1 MIEYLVILFQLL
13 IFVFFSYFPINSS
26 TSKYFLKS
34 YKDLSIINYFIINLS
49 ILMSILL
56 VASFTRFGLEQ
67 VFFILLIFYTLLFFI
82 SFKDILSKNYKDN
95 FLIISIFMIINFAL
109 FVDVARD
116 LQLNWDAL
124 TLWKLKANHFYN
136 GNNYFDITYY
146 PDAYFPHPQYPHL
159 GTYIWA
165 FFWKNA
171 ILDYEY
177 LGRTFQTYL
186 YVVSLFVLVVSF
198 RFQTNSK
205 IFLGL
210 VVLIFLT
217 YDPDLRGY
225 QDIYIFSL
233 IIFFGFFIYE
243 KFRLDTNLN
252 SFIILIPLILPWIKN
267 EGIFYSI
274 FLLIIY
280 FVVEK
285 NSLKKFIFPLVVL
298 LTIFLQLYLNISY
311 FNLNTLFQFE
321 INSSNILNDQ
331 GFTLFLNKF
340 IKILFYSSHAFFK
353 HPILILD
360 AFIIFISFYY
370 LKLDRNILPFYI
382 FLILCI
388 SFIFG
393 IYVFTPNDIKWHLQ
407 SSVDRLLLQTSGIYI
422 YLLVILNDKKIIKI

>member
-1 MIEYLVILFQLL
+1 
-13 IFVFFSYFPINSS
+13 
-26 TSKYFLKS
+26 
-34 YKDLSIINYFIINLS
+34 
-49 ILMSILL
+49 MSILL
-56 VASFTRFGLEQ
+56 VASFTRFGLEE

-280 FVVEK
+280 FIVEK
-285 NSLKKFIFPLVVL
+285 NSLKKFIFPLVIL

-321 INSSNILNDQ
+321 INSSNIFNDQ
-331 GFTLFLNKF
+331 GFTLLLNKF

>member
-1 MIEYLVILFQLL
+1 MIEYLVILFQLF

-26 TSKYFLKS
+26 TSKYFLNS
-34 YKDLSIINYFIINLS
+34 CKDLSIINYFIINLS

-56 VASFTRFGLEQ
+56 VASFTRFGLEE

-225 QDIYIFSL
+225 QDVYIFSL

-370 LKLDRNILPFYI
+370 LKLDKNILPFYI

>member
-1 MIEYLVILFQLL
+1 MIEYLVILFQLF

-26 TSKYFLKS
+26 TSKYFLNS
-34 YKDLSIINYFIINLS
+34 CKDLSIINYFIINLS

-56 VASFTRFGLEQ
+56 VASFTRFGLEE

-285 NSLKKFIFPLVVL
+285 NSLKKFYFSFSCFANYFFTAVL
-298 LTIFLQLYLNISY
+298 KYD
-311 FNLNTLFQFE
+311 LF
-321 INSSNILNDQ
+321 
-331 GFTLFLNKF
+331 
-340 IKILFYSSHAFFK
+340 
-353 HPILILD
+353 
-360 AFIIFISFYY
+360 
-370 LKLDRNILPFYI
+370 
-382 FLILCI
+382 
-388 SFIFG
+388 
-393 IYVFTPNDIKWHLQ
+393 
-407 SSVDRLLLQTSGIYI
+407 
-422 YLLVILNDKKIIKI
+422 

>member
-1 MIEYLVILFQLL
+1 MIEYLVILFQLF

-26 TSKYFLKS
+26 TSKYFLNS
-34 YKDLSIINYFIINLS
+34 CKDLSIINYFIINLS

-56 VASFTRFGLEQ
+56 VASFTRFGLEE

-298 LTIFLQLYLNISY
+298 LTIFLQLYLNMTY

-321 INSSNILNDQ
+321 IKSSNILNDQ
-331 GFTLFLNKF
+331 GFSLLLNKF

-370 LKLDRNILPFYI
+370 LKLDRSIMPFYL
-382 FLILCI
+382 FLILCT

-407 SSVDRLLLQTSGIYI
+407 SSVDRLLLHTSGIYI

>member
-186 YVVSLFVLVVSF
+186 YVVSLFVLVVS
-198 RFQTNSK
+198 Q
-205 IFLGL
+205 
-210 VVLIFLT
+210 
-217 YDPDLRGY
+217 
-225 QDIYIFSL
+225 
-233 IIFFGFFIYE
+233 
-243 KFRLDTNLN
+243 
-252 SFIILIPLILPWIKN
+252 
-267 EGIFYSI
+267 
-274 FLLIIY
+274 
-280 FVVEK
+280 
-285 NSLKKFIFPLVVL
+285 
-298 LTIFLQLYLNISY
+298 
-311 FNLNTLFQFE
+311 
-321 INSSNILNDQ
+321 
-331 GFTLFLNKF
+331 
-340 IKILFYSSHAFFK
+340 
-353 HPILILD
+353 
-360 AFIIFISFYY
+360 
-370 LKLDRNILPFYI
+370 
-382 FLILCI
+382 
-388 SFIFG
+388 
-393 IYVFTPNDIKWHLQ
+393 
-407 SSVDRLLLQTSGIYI
+407 
-422 YLLVILNDKKIIKI
+422 